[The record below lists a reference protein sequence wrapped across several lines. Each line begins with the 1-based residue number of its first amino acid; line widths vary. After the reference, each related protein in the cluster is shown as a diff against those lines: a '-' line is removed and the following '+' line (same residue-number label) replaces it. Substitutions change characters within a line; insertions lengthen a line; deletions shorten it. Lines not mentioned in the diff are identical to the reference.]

1 MCAYPFL
8 LFIDFLSILTLN
20 YFSYLCLLKNRDI
33 RMADTKQ
40 QFEHVIAI
48 CRTLFAKKLK
58 DYGASWRILRPQSV
72 TDQILIKAK
81 RIRSIEEKGVSLIDE
96 GITPEFIGI
105 VNYGIIGLI
114 QLELGFSDQVD
125 MSEDQAIALYDKHMK
140 VTKELMYAKNHD
152 YDEAWRSMRISSYT
166 DLILTKIYRTKQIE
180 ENKGK
185 TIVSEGVDA
194 NYMDMINYSLFG
206 LIKLE
211 YPEKE
216 D

>member
-1 MCAYPFL
+1 
-8 LFIDFLSILTLN
+8 
-20 YFSYLCLLKNRDI
+20 
-33 RMADTKQ
+33 MADTKQ

-81 RIRSIEEKGVSLIDE
+81 RIRSIEEKGVSMINE
-96 GITPEFIGI
+96 GIIPEFIGI

-114 QLELGFSDQVD
+114 QLELGYSDSVDLDEDQVL
-125 MSEDQAIALYDKHMK
+125 ALYDKHMTE
-140 VTKELMYAKNHD
+140 TKELMYAKNHD
-152 YDEAWRSMRISSYT
+152 YDEAWRAMRISSYT

-180 ENKGK
+180 ENKGE
-185 TIVSEGVDA
+185 TLVSEGVDA
-194 NYMDMINYSLFG
+194 NYMDMVNYSLFG

-211 YPEKE
+211 FPEDGE
-216 D
+216 N